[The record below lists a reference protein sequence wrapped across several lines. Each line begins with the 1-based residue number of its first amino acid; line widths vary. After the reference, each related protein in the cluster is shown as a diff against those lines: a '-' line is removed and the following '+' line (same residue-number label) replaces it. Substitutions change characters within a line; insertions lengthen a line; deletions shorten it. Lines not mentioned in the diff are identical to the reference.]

1 MSIVANAPP
10 DPDAPQAGVRRRPT
24 LLEAIV
30 PVLVMALLLGFGYG
44 LFHLRIEMLLLA
56 AAGTA
61 ALVALR
67 LGCSWRALEGG
78 IVEAITRAM
87 PPTLIMIVVG
97 MMISSWIAAGTIPML
112 MSFGIALIHPTWF
125 LVTACIVCSVV
136 SVLTGTSYGTA
147 GTIGVAFIGIAQGL
161 DISAG
166 MAAGAVVAGAYF
178 GDKISPFS
186 DTTNL
191 AAAVAR
197 TNIFDHILHMLWTTV
212 PAYLLGL
219 GVYALAG
226 YSSAAEA
233 RSEQVMLL
241 RVALEEAFVF
251 HWLLLV
257 PALVV
262 LVLAFLKKPPLP
274 AMVLSSVVAIGCAVA
289 VQGASLG
296 STFEACVLGY
306 RADTGSAQV
315 DLLLSRGGMQTMMD
329 VILVALCAFA
339 FAGIMQ
345 QAGMLAVILD
355 RIRKI
360 ARTTGRLIAATV
372 SASVMTALI
381 TGSSYLSVIIP
392 GELFAGEFRDRGL
405 AAKNLSRT
413 TEDSGTVVVPLVPWS
428 MAGVFMAGTL
438 GVPTLEYAPWAVFCY
453 TGFAVAL
460 LYGFTGFAVAPRVRE
475 DETRPG
481 S

>member
-1 MSIVANAPP
+1 MSTVAHASP
-10 DPDAPQAGVRRRPT
+10 DPEPQEPATARRPS
-24 LLEAIV
+24 LLQAIT
-30 PVLVMALLLGFGYG
+30 PVGVMALLLGIGFGV
-44 LFHLRIEMLLLA
+44 FRLRIEMLLLGA
-56 AAGTA
+56 ATTA
-61 ALVALR
+61 ALIALR
-67 LGCSWRALEGG
+67 LGHSWRALEAG
-78 IVEAITRAM
+78 IVDAIGRAM
-87 PPTLIMIVVG
+87 PPTLIMIAVG
-97 MMISSWIAAGTIPML
+97 MPISSWIAAGTIPML
-112 MSFGIALIHPTWF
+112 MSYGLALIHPAWF
-125 LVTACIVCSVV
+125 LVTTCVVCSVV

-161 DISAG
+161 EISPG

-197 TNIFDHILHMLWTTV
+197 TNIFDHIQHMQWTTV

-219 GVYALAG
+219 LVYALAG
-226 YSSAAEA
+226 HSTATSAG
-233 RSEQVMLL
+233 EQVMAL
-241 RVALEEAFVF
+241 REVLEKAFVF
-251 HWLLLV
+251 HWVLLV
-257 PALVV
+257 PPALV
-262 LVLAFLKKPPLP
+262 LVLAFRRKPPLP
-274 AMVLSSVVAIGCAVA
+274 AMILSSAVAIGCAVA

-306 RADTGSAQV
+306 QAATGSPQV

-329 VILVALCAFA
+329 VILVAFCAFA

-345 QAGMLAVILD
+345 RGDMLEVILES
-355 RIRKI
+355 IRKI
-360 ARTTGRLIAATV
+360 ARTTGRLIASTV

-392 GELFAGEFRDRGL
+392 GELFAGAFRDRGL

-413 TEDSGTVVVPLVPWS
+413 TEDSGTVVVPLIPWS

-453 TGFAVAL
+453 CGFAVAL
-460 LYGFTGFAVAPRVRE
+460 LYGFTGFAIAPRVRE